1 MALLLLLIKLVSAHC
16 QQVLVAWGRT
26 ELCTVSVQ
34 LKLALLMQHS
44 HATKYQRS
52 QGVPDCICTFRFF
65 LMLSR

>member
-1 MALLLLLIKLVSAHC
+1 MALLLLLIKLVSANC
-16 QQVLVAWGRT
+16 QQVLVAWSRT
-26 ELCTVSVQ
+26 KLCTVSIQ

-52 QGVPDCICTFRFF
+52 QGVQGCNASLGF